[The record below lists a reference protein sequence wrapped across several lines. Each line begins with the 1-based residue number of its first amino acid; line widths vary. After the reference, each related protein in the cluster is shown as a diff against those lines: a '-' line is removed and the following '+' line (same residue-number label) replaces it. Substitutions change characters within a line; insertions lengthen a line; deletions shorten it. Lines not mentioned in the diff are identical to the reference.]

1 MEVTSFVYLTTVEA
15 PTPQISPTADGDN
28 PVANLFNT
36 IATASSTS
44 TGSRTV
50 CVLWAIKGLSS
61 STRYTK
67 AGYVI
72 LQFLIHNFSWDGLR
86 APILLFIFCHS
97 ELWQGTAHSC
107 TVGCPERA
115 ANIAVHM
122 TRKIEVHGM
131 SEVAPAMGLSI
142 GMGSF
147 MLLSAARHISV
158 LQNRIINSLASIF
171 LLSVTLSRQTLMLS
185 IHQMS
190 QILSLSL
197 SARIQ
202 NPHSF

>member
-1 MEVTSFVYLTTVEA
+1 
-15 PTPQISPTADGDN
+15 
-28 PVANLFNT
+28 
-36 IATASSTS
+36 
-44 TGSRTV
+44 
-50 CVLWAIKGLSS
+50 
-61 STRYTK
+61 
-67 AGYVI
+67 
-72 LQFLIHNFSWDGLR
+72 
-86 APILLFIFCHS
+86 
-97 ELWQGTAHSC
+97 
-107 TVGCPERA
+107 
-115 ANIAVHM
+115 
-122 TRKIEVHGM
+122 
-131 SEVAPAMGLSI
+131 
-142 GMGSF
+142 